1 MGENFFLD
9 SILAF
14 IKQNGILCQKS
25 CVDTP
30 QQNGVVER
38 KHRHLLEVARALR
51 IQVGLPKRFCCE
63 CVLTASYL
71 ISLTPT
77 PILSSK
83 SPYEILFR
91 KPPNYD
97 HLRVFGC
104 LCFAH
109 VNPKSSDKMDPPA
122 VKCLFPGYPYG
133 EKGYRV
139 YSLQER
145 QFFTSRGVIFL

>member
-38 KHRHLLEVARALR
+38 KHRHLLGVARALR
-51 IQVGLPKRFCCE
+51 IQAGLLKRFWGE
-63 CVLTASYL
+63 RVLTAGYL
-71 ISLTPT
+71 INLTPT

-83 SPYEILFR
+83 SPYEI
-91 KPPNYD
+91 
-97 HLRVFGC
+97 
-104 LCFAH
+104 CFI
-109 VNPKSSDKMDPPA
+109 NLPIMITY
-122 VKCLFPGYPYG
+122 KCLV
-133 EKGYRV
+133 V
-139 YSLQER
+139 YVLLML
-145 QFFTSRGVIFL
+145 TPNPLIKWTLVL